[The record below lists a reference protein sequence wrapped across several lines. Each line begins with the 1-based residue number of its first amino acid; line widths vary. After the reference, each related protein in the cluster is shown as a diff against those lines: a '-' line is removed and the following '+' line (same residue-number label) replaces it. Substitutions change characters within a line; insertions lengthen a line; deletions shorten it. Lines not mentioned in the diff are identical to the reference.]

1 MINTLEK
8 NEDKD
13 FIYTPVKREFSEQER
28 SSLPLIIRNDKV
40 VWCERKKVLQK

>member
-8 NEDKD
+8 DEDQH
-13 FIYTPVKREFSEQER
+13 FIYKPVTREFSEQER
-28 SSLPLIIRNDKV
+28 SSMPLIIRNDKV